1 MFAYVFTVAER
12 ESETPNGELKGIHRA
27 RKACSF
33 CVGDSIKR
41 ASEHTHTQHPAAL
54 TLYG

>member
-12 ESETPNGELKGIHRA
+12 ESETPNGELKGTHRTWE
-27 RKACSF
+27 ACSF

-41 ASEHTHTQHPAAL
+41 ASEHTQHPAAL